1 MQKHRPLG
9 VTIIAILTIIGGIL
23 LLLGG
28 VSLIAV
34 GALISVAPHTPADM
48 NSPSLAPFFGV
59 ISAAIGSVLLVI
71 GIGYLV
77 MFYGLLKGKG
87 WAWTITIILILIGIA
102 IQIISTTSG
111 AVFNASVIS
120 SSIGNNANTVISGII
135 GGIIGI
141 AINVVVVYYLYRPNV
156 KAYFG
161 KARPAEI
168 K

>member
-1 MQKHRPLG
+1 
-9 VTIIAILTIIGGIL
+9 
-23 LLLGG
+23 LGG
-28 VSLIAV
+28 VSLIGV
-34 GALISVAPHTPADM
+34 GALISVASHTTT
-48 NSPSLAPFFGV
+48 NSPNQFFGV

-77 MFYGLLKGKG
+77 MSYGLLKGKG
-87 WAWTITIILILIGIA
+87 WAWTITIILMLVGIA

-111 AVFNASVIS
+111 TVFNASLLS
-120 SSIGNNANTVISGII
+120 SSSSNNANTVISGII

-161 KARPAEI
+161 KAHPPET